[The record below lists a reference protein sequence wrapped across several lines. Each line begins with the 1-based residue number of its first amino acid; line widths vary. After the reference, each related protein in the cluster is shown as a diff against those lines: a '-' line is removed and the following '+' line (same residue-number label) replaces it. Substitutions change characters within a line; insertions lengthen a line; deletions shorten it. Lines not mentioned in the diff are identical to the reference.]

1 MQDFRELKVW
11 QKAHALTLRVYRDT
25 QGFPTS
31 ELYGLTKQIRR
42 ATASI
47 GANIAEGT
55 GRNSGPDFARFL
67 QMALGSAS
75 ELEYHM
81 ILASDLEYLDPG
93 IADEIIEK
101 SQEVKRML
109 TSLIQRVRAPN

>member
-1 MQDFRELKVW
+1 MSEKHQNRCALQPISGKHQDNS
-11 QKAHALTLRVYRDT
+11 

-55 GRNSGPDFARFL
+55 GRNSGPDFGRFL
-67 QMALGSAS
+67 
-75 ELEYHM
+75 
-81 ILASDLEYLDPG
+81 
-93 IADEIIEK
+93 
-101 SQEVKRML
+101 
-109 TSLIQRVRAPN
+109 

>member
-1 MQDFRELKVW
+1 MQDFRELMVW

-25 QGFPTS
+25 EGFPTS

-42 ATASI
+42 ASASI

-55 GRNSGPDFARFL
+55 GRTSGPDFARFL

-81 ILASDLEYLDPG
+81 ILASDLEYLNPA
-93 IADEIIEK
+93 IAGEIIER
-101 SQEVKRML
+101 SQEVKRIL
-109 TSLIQRVRAPN
+109 TSLIQKVRAPN